1 MPSAL
6 LSHTLVPT
14 GPGSVCLELRGDWT
28 LNTAAPAVDEIVQ
41 ACGPGIQNLALNG
54 EELGDWD
61 SRLLLFVQQLVASAQ
76 ERGIAVDESGL
87 PSGAL
92 RLLQLSRQAE
102 HRGPES
108 EGKPTHRSLLWRI
121 GERVLSAWQATRS
134 MATFTG
140 EVVLAVFQLF
150 SGKAAFRF
158 RDFLYFVQNCGVE
171 SLPIVSLIAVLVGII
186 LSFVGSVQLQ
196 MFGAEIYI
204 ANLVTLG
211 MVMEMGA
218 LMSGV
223 IIAGRIGAAY
233 AAQLGTMQTNE
244 EIDALRTMG
253 ISPITFL
260 VLPRLLALACMM
272 PLLCIYADVMGI
284 LGGIFIGQIMLGLS
298 PEEFMNQAIKS
309 IKLIH
314 FVQGMTKSAVFGIL
328 IGFAGCLRGME
339 CGRSA
344 MAVGEA
350 TTSAVVT
357 SIVFIVISD
366 SILTICFN
374 VLWR

>member
-1 MPSAL
+1 MPPTSP
-6 LSHTLVPT
+6 SHSLVPT
-14 GPGSVCLELRGDWT
+14 GPGSVRLELQGDWT
-28 LNTAAPAVDEIVQ
+28 LNTSAPAADEVVR
-41 ACGPGIQNLALNG
+41 ACGPEIQNLAVSGAGLG
-54 EELGDWD
+54 EWD
-61 SRLLLFVQQLVASAQ
+61 SRLLLFVQQLAASAQ
-76 ERGIAVDESGL
+76 ERGIAVDESAL

-102 HRGPES
+102 RRGPE
-108 EGKPTHRSLLWRI
+108 GTDKPVQRSLVWRI
-121 GERVLSAWQATRS
+121 GALTLSTWQAARS

-140 EVVLAVFQLF
+140 EVVLAVPQLL
-150 SGKAAFRF
+150 SGKSPFRF

-171 SLPIVSLIAVLVGII
+171 SLPIVSLIAVMVGII

-218 LMSGV
+218 LMSAV

-244 EIDALRTMG
+244 EIDALHTMG
-253 ISPITFL
+253 ISPIAFL

-284 LGGIFIGQIMLGLS
+284 LGGIFIGQVMLGLS
-298 PEEFMNQAIKS
+298 PEEFMHQAVKS

-314 FVQGMTKSAVFGIL
+314 CVQGLTKSTVFGIL
-328 IGFAGCLRGME
+328 IGFSGCLRGME